1 MIRKMFQKKFISK
14 KYYQALFTAA
24 FSVLILLSFLLSY
37 LISSLY
43 IAQSDRKTLQ
53 AANHYL
59 EDAMTS
65 CRELTSQIDVLYGFL
80 SANHPAVT
88 EYLTRKETDDMPD
101 PEVMNTLKNIGLLN
115 PNISS
120 VILYNHVNE
129 TYLSSDPSFDMQLFL
144 KTFLTNSI
152 ENLPAQA
159 RNKAMFAYRD
169 QRHEEESGKPVY
181 LSMVYYILNK
191 YTQTYYSIVFNLD
204 AFQVGNGI
212 FDDPAETFSPETIFL
227 VNEFG
232 SVAASCGLEHTRQ
245 NIPFSWIKRASAGT
259 SDGTFTGMIDGR
271 EYLVTYRKMDTAD
284 WYCFAVNQSRKDLFH
299 SPSLLI
305 LLSTVSILISLGLT
319 FFLARKLYSPI
330 HYAMTELDQ
339 IAGISEIGSTEEI
352 KSKND
357 EFAYVSSVVLA
368 LSDKVQ
374 NLKQENT
381 SNLEILRKSFLRT
394 LISENGAATDLEKAW
409 KAYDI
414 PLFGP
419 EIYLLLAAIDPKA
432 DERANRELPFTQI
445 LSAGL
450 ESCLA
455 DLCTLELIPKGDD
468 QFVVLYTPK
477 TGGTQYRLPVER
489 LVKLQEFVSFS
500 AHVSLTLIVEG
511 NCYPAARIYEGY
523 KNALRLLKER
533 FVLGYGQI
541 ISGKETACG
550 ASLLPAYP
558 DDSVKEILDTIR
570 QRDREAFIRC
580 YDRLTGCLEQYRYQD
595 VIRVLIH
602 LIDQMT
608 DIMRSIT
615 TDHQYLYMD
624 FSSVD
629 ELFHSVHT
637 LRETKEWFLQLFDQ
651 YLKALQDCNLNKN
664 DIYWEIVKQAQASI
678 QKNFGDPNLSIESI
692 SEAVGYSSN
701 YFSKIFKGLTGVYLK
716 DYIKNVRI
724 SHAVSLLTQTDL
736 TVNEISN
743 RTGFVTQNYFFAA
756 FKKETGMTPAAY
768 RKQHGRKDTA
778 GSY

>member
-1 MIRKMFQKKFISK
+1 MIQKMFQKKFISK
-14 KYYQALFTAA
+14 KYYQALFTAT
-24 FSVLILLSFLLSY
+24 FSILILLSFLLSY
-37 LISSLY
+37 LVSSLY
-43 IAQSDRKTLQ
+43 IAQYNRKTLQ
-53 AANHYL
+53 TANHYL
-59 EDAMTS
+59 EDAASS
-65 CRELTSQIDVLYGFL
+65 CRELSQQIDVLYGFL
-80 SANHPAVT
+80 SANNPAVT
-88 EYLTRKETDDMPD
+88 EYLTQKESRRLSD
-101 PEVMNTLKNIGLLN
+101 PEVMNAIKNVGLLN

-120 VILYNHVNE
+120 VILYNHGNE
-129 TYLSSDPSFDMQLFL
+129 TYLCSDPSFDMRLFL
-144 KTFLTNSI
+144 KTFMNNSI

-159 RNKAMFAYRD
+159 RNKAMFTYRD
-169 QRHEEESGKPVY
+169 QNHAEDPGKPVY

-204 AFQVGNGI
+204 ARMVGNGI
-212 FDDPAETFSPETIFL
+212 FDDPAEALSPGTLFL

-232 SVAASCGLEHTRQ
+232 SVAASYEQDPARY
-245 NIPFSWIKRASAGT
+245 NIPFSWIKKASAGT
-259 SDGTFTGMIDGR
+259 SDGTFTETINKK
-271 EYLVTYRKMDTAD
+271 EYLISYREMDTAD
-284 WYCFAVNQSRKDLFH
+284 WYCFAVNKSCEALFH
-299 SPSLLI
+299 SPPLLI
-305 LLSTVSILISLGLT
+305 LLCTMNILLSLGLT

-330 HYAMTELDQ
+330 HYTITELDQ
-339 IAGISEIGSTEEI
+339 IAGISEIGNTEGI
-352 KSKND
+352 KSQND
-357 EFAYVSSVVLA
+357 EFAYVSSVVCA

-381 SNLEILRKSFLRT
+381 SNLAILKKSFLRT
-394 LISENGAATDLEKAW
+394 LIQENGTTMDLEKAW

-432 DERANRELPFTQI
+432 DVVQKPKLSFAEI
-445 LSAGL
+445 LAAGL

-455 DLCTLELIPKGDD
+455 DLCTTELIPRGDD
-468 QFVVLYTPK
+468 QFVILYTPK
-477 TGGTQYRLPVER
+477 IGGTQYCLPVER
-489 LVKLQEFVSFS
+489 LVKLQEFMSLS

-533 FVLGYGQI
+533 FVLGYGRI
-541 ISGKETACG
+541 ISGTETAPG
-550 ASLLPAYP
+550 ISLLPSYP
-558 DDSVKEILDTIR
+558 DDYIKEILDTIR
-570 QRDREAFIRC
+570 QRDREAFIRH
-580 YDRLTGCLEQYRYQD
+580 YDRLIVCLEQYRYQD

-615 TDHQYLYMD
+615 TDHQYLHMD

-637 LRETKEWFLQLFDQ
+637 LQETKEWFLQLFDQ
-651 YLKALQDCNLNKN
+651 YLKALQDCSLNKN

-678 QKNFGDPNLSIESI
+678 QENFGDPNLSIESI
-692 SEAVGYSSN
+692 SDAVGYSSN

-768 RKQHGRKDTA
+768 RKQHGRKDEA
-778 GSY
+778 GLH